1 LNASETVIINT
12 DTLAL
17 TGGAAYTGVL
27 DPVSGAGIFTFDN
40 ITGANLSIFGTR
52 TLGLLSRG
60 NIAFTGTIDLL
71 GSGGLDMVA
80 SGSMTLASLMT
91 AGGGGAVS
99 LAANQINVGVTV
111 DTGSRPLGIRA
122 VEPITLSGEIEP
134 IETRDISLSGRGG
147 LTLTTGSGIASRSV
161 SLRSGIITL
170 TSGGNPGG
178 ATSGQ
183 ITISS
188 AGEIVGSPGVTVT
201 APVPVPPAMLL
212 FATGIAALGLVRRR
226 AV

>member
-27 DPVSGAGIFTFDN
+27 DPVSGAGIFSFYDINGT
-40 ITGANLSIFGTR
+40 NLSIFGTR

-80 SGSMTLASLMT
+80 SGSMPLTNLLT
-91 AGGGGAVS
+91 GGGGGAVS
-99 LAANQINVGVTV
+99 LTANQINVGGTV
-111 DTGSRPLGIRA
+111 DSGSRPLGIRA
-122 VEPITLSGEIEP
+122 VEAIA
-134 IETRDISLSGRGG
+134 TRDISLSGRGG

-161 SLRSGIITL
+161 SLGSGIITL
-170 TSGGNPGG
+170 TGGTGAGSINSGVI
-178 ATSGQ
+178 AV
-183 ITISS
+183 SS
-188 AGEIVGSPGVTVT
+188 TGEIVGSPGVTVT
-201 APVPVPPAMLL
+201 APVPIPATFLL
-212 FATGIAALGLVRRR
+212 LATGLVALGLVKRRTS
-226 AV
+226 